1 MISAYRSLS
10 DSRLGLAIAAAI
22 VLPSGLLA
30 ACDAGEGARSQW
42 LHNVVVLDNQV
53 FLESEPALA
62 SGKLAKMDLDLY
74 AYFRGSA
81 GCYARDL
88 AQAGGPGYLP
98 TDYLSEDAADVALIG
113 DPHLENIGSYRRSS
127 DGLLVIDFNDF
138 DAATY
143 GPFHFDVRRLALSAA
158 IASAS
163 IERVH
168 PGFAEAS
175 ADAPRVLVRAYVDEI
190 HRLAGLGLEQA
201 PGSISEQEG
210 ELGLILGDLVKKAR
224 DKGDDREAL
233 GDYTE
238 IADGERHL
246 VIGEIDPALEWSGG
260 GYRQVVYD
268 DAIEAIDDEDRRLIE
283 SVLLDTYP
291 ATVADPG
298 ALGLVA
304 ETLRIKGVGRRL
316 GAGVASYP
324 VRRYYVLVEGPSLSI
339 ADDWLLELKQ
349 VFDPLL
355 VPGLEQAA
363 GGRPY
368 GDNGERVVAMQRA
381 LQGAEDHDSLLGY
394 GFAGGLTMR
403 VRERTKYQRGVGIDR
418 IAKKSAEGTWSVA
431 DYLDLVRWSGRLL
444 ARAHARAPKR
454 DGALGLPALADAL
467 AGEERGDGF
476 VDETVAFVGAY
487 APVVEGD
494 AERFSEL
501 LADYGPSLGYVR
513 R

>member
-1 MISAYRSLS
+1 MLPCVLS
-10 DSRLGLAIAAAI
+10 
-22 VLPSGLLA
+22 V
-30 ACDAGEGARSQW
+30 ACDAGEGVRAQW

-53 FLESEPALA
+53 FLESEPELA

-81 GCYARDL
+81 GCFARDL
-88 AQAGGPGYLP
+88 AQAGGPGYFP

-127 DGLLVIDFNDF
+127 DGLLIVDFNDF

-143 GPFHFDVRRLALSAA
+143 GPFHFDVRRLALSTA
-158 IASAS
+158 IASVS
-163 IERVH
+163 IERTM

-175 ADAPRVLVRAYVDEI
+175 AEAPRELVQAYVDEI
-190 HRLAGLGLEQA
+190 LRLSG
-201 PGSISEQEG
+201 PGMEFRSLSEKDG
-210 ELGLILGDLVKKAR
+210 ELGRILGDLVKKAR
-224 DKGDDREAL
+224 AKGDDREAL

-238 IADGERHL
+238 IVDGERLL
-246 VIGEIDPALEWSGG
+246 VFGEIDPGLEWSGG
-260 GYRQVVYD
+260 GYSQVVYD
-268 DAIEAIDDEDRRLIE
+268 DAIEAVDDEERSLIE
-283 SVLLDTYP
+283 SVLVDTYP
-291 ATVADPG
+291 ATVADPSV
-298 ALGLVA
+298 LGSIA
-304 ETLRIKGVGRRL
+304 ESLQIKGIGRRL

-324 VRRYYVLVEGPSLSI
+324 VRRYYVLVEGPSSSI

-349 VFDPLL
+349 VFDPLV

-368 GDNGERVVAMQRA
+368 ADNGQRVVAMQRA

-418 IAKKSAEGTWSVA
+418 IAEKSAEGKWSAA

-454 DGALGLPALADAL
+454 DGALGLPAIADAL
-467 AGEERGDGF
+467 AGEGRGDGF
-476 VDETVAFVGAY
+476 VDETVAFVDAY
-487 APVVEGD
+487 APVVVGD
-494 AERFSEL
+494 AERFGDL